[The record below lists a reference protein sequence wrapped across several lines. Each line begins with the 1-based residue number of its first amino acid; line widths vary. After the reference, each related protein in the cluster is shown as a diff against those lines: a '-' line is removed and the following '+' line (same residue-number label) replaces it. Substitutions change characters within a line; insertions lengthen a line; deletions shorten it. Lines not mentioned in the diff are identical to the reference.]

1 MTGKT
6 EKWLREFSEGKA
18 CSGQRIHPSNRAEG
32 SVFSAGH
39 DRLGMQFVDSTRAP
53 VPRHSAVG
61 GQQRPSGN
69 REAIPSEVRFGSPTD
84 FTFWLLLLAHYEC
97 PNGVRCT
104 LATQVVFAVFPL
116 TSGKPLAAGALIGF

>member
-1 MTGKT
+1 VK
-6 EKWLREFSEGKA
+6 EKLAADKGSTRQQSR
-18 CSGQRIHPSNRAEG
+18 GQRFFGGATGR
-32 SVFSAGH
+32 H